1 MRKSLLLST
10 FLLIGLMALG
20 QSATRLWQTSGLTFP
35 HGFYPFEA
43 DNSVFFNAFHP
54 NKGYQLFQLKGDRL
68 IQVSSFKQKL
78 EKKEDPEIIQGAQT
92 SHYAWF
98 NNQLYFFAAGK
109 GMKSGLYSYS
119 FGKPRLVYGCTSMSN
134 GYLKDKTLSTQVR
147 VASGDSFQLHH
158 IIIDNY
164 LKVRRYKLDQI
175 NICSDLAVSNGKN
188 YGVIDGVLGEIVV
201 SEQSV
206 DFYAVSTDNYNLNHI
221 QSLRAVKNGLAF
233 FGYEN
238 GTPHVA
244 TLDGNGK
251 VSQYDFPGNRF
262 GNQLHCEPSNDGSAL
277 GAYFVLHN
285 QDVTSLM
292 EVKVGKKPRVI
303 EEMEEGMDITGS
315 TLLKKQM
322 VLSMA
327 NGFESNLYQ
336 INGLSLVKQEIRYID
351 HPNYVTQL
359 NGTLAYVA
367 KENNQPYLFASSPLL
382 PPKVES
388 SNFSIF
394 NFWQKGREV
403 GMVNA
408 KSQNKRGRLR
418 YRIISGNDG
427 DVFQINASSG
437 VIRIDNARNLRK
449 NKSGSFKIRV
459 QVSEKNKGSSIAT
472 VSFKVNEGKPF
483 SHSNLL
489 ETLMFF
495 PDFSKANTL
504 TTTKL
509 PDGETV
515 LVYDIKFN
523 MVDLLF
529 IENGAIKLPSYPPGL
544 YILNVRNKENLY
556 QKIELQ

>member
-10 FLLIGLMALG
+10 FLIIGLMAFG

-35 HGFYPFEA
+35 HGFHPFEA
-43 DNSVFFNAFHP
+43 DKSVFFNALHP
-54 NKGYQLFQLKGDRL
+54 NKGYQLYQLKGDRL

-78 EKKEDPEIIQGAQT
+78 EKKEDPELIQGAQT

-109 GMKSGLYSYS
+109 GVKSGLYSYS
-119 FGKPRLVYGCTSMSN
+119 FGKPKLIYNCTSMSN
-134 GYLKDKTLSTQVR
+134 GYLQGKTLSTQVR
-147 VASGDSFQLHH
+147 VAAGDSFQLHH

-175 NICSDLAVSNGKN
+175 NICSDLVISNGKN
-188 YGVIDGVLGEIVV
+188 YGVIDGVIGEVVV

-206 DFYAVSTDNYNLNHI
+206 DFYAVSNGDYSLNHI
-221 QSLRAVKNGLAF
+221 QSLRAIKSGLVF
-233 FGYEN
+233 IGYED
-238 GTPHVA
+238 GTPHVSA
-244 TLDGNGK
+244 LDRNGK
-251 VSQYDFPGNRF
+251 ILDYDYPGNRI
-262 GNQLHCEPSNDGSAL
+262 GNQLHCEPSNDESAL

-285 QDVTSLM
+285 DDATTLM
-292 EVKVGKKPRVI
+292 EIKIGKKPRLI
-303 EEMEEGMDITGS
+303 EDLSEGMDITGS

-322 VLSMA
+322 VLSIA

-336 INGLSLVKQEIRYID
+336 INGASLVKQEIRYID

-367 KENNQPYLFASSPLL
+367 KENNHAYLFASNPLL

-388 SNFSIF
+388 STFSIF

-427 DVFQINASSG
+427 DVFKIDASTG

-449 NKSGSFKIRV
+449 NKSGSYKVRV

-472 VSFKVNEGKPF
+472 VSFTVNEGRPF
-483 SHSNLL
+483 NHSNLR

-515 LVYDIKFN
+515 LVYDIKFK

-529 IENGAIKLPSYPPGL
+529 VENSAIKLPSYPPGL

>member
-1 MRKSLLLST
+1 M
-10 FLLIGLMALG
+10 
-20 QSATRLWQTSGLTFP
+20 
-35 HGFYPFEA
+35 
-43 DNSVFFNAFHP
+43 
-54 NKGYQLFQLKGDRL
+54 
-68 IQVSSFKQKL
+68 
-78 EKKEDPEIIQGAQT
+78 
-92 SHYAWF
+92 
-98 NNQLYFFAAGK
+98 
-109 GMKSGLYSYS
+109 
-119 FGKPRLVYGCTSMSN
+119 
-134 GYLKDKTLSTQVR
+134 
-147 VASGDSFQLHH
+147 
-158 IIIDNY
+158 
-164 LKVRRYKLDQI
+164 
-175 NICSDLAVSNGKN
+175 
-188 YGVIDGVLGEIVV
+188 
-201 SEQSV
+201 
-206 DFYAVSTDNYNLNHI
+206 
-221 QSLRAVKNGLAF
+221 
-233 FGYEN
+233 
-238 GTPHVA
+238 
-244 TLDGNGK
+244 
-251 VSQYDFPGNRF
+251 
-262 GNQLHCEPSNDGSAL
+262 
-277 GAYFVLHN
+277 
-285 QDVTSLM
+285 
-292 EVKVGKKPRVI
+292 GKKAER
-303 EEMEEGMDITGS
+303 
-315 TLLKKQM
+315 
-322 VLSMA
+322 
-327 NGFESNLYQ
+327 
-336 INGLSLVKQEIRYID
+336 
-351 HPNYVTQL
+351 
-359 NGTLAYVA
+359 
-367 KENNQPYLFASSPLL
+367 
-382 PPKVES
+382 
-388 SNFSIF
+388 
-394 NFWQKGREV
+394 V